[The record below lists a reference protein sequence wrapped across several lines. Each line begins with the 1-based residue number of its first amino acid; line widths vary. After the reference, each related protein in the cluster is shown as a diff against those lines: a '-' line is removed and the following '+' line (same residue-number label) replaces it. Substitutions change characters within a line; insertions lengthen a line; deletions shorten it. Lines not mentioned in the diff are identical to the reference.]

1 MDADQRCAQ
10 AQHESRQTPR
20 EDAPTGWRKKER
32 LPVELRPKVK
42 KNEGDETARTGR
54 NGGEATS
61 DRSQASSG
69 AGPSQHSL
77 RRATWA
83 VDDPNSTPSGTM
95 VAERPPPLTGGKRT
109 SLAQPISDSR
119 RRHRLRCGWSPGVG
133 RRYVGSHRQIS

>member
-32 LPVELRPKVK
+32 LPVELRSKVK

-61 DRSQASSG
+61 DRSQSSSG
-69 AGPSQHSL
+69 AGPSQHTSGNREISFADNFSA
-77 RRATWA
+77 RRRFTA
-83 VDDPNSTPSGTM
+83 STPR
-95 VAERPPPLTGGKRT
+95 AEGEGKN
-109 SLAQPISDSR
+109 
-119 RRHRLRCGWSPGVG
+119 
-133 RRYVGSHRQIS
+133 